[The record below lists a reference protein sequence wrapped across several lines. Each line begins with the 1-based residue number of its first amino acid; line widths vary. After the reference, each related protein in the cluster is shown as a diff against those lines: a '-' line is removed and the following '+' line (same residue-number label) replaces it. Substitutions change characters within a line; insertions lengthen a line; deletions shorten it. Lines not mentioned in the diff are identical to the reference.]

1 MLVNNIKD
9 FIRNSSGRSIN
20 YSTFKT
26 IHLEKKLHLMP
37 KTLCIL
43 LIDHI
48 SFPPIGASLTARWHT
63 LESSNRLSFQRPHW
77 CWNLPPCDATGLVQ
91 MSFERHLGESQFFG
105 QQTCSDGPKAKS
117 PVELTKIP
125 KLLHCPSRCLF
136 WSSKFATSCSSHF
149 WWSFIRFSAF

>member
-1 MLVNNIKD
+1 MILVNNIKD

-48 SFPPIGASLTARWHT
+48 YFPPIGASLTARWHT
-63 LESSNRLSFQRPHW
+63 WESSNRLSFQRPHW

-105 QQTCSDGPKAKS
+105 QQTC
-117 PVELTKIP
+117 V
-125 KLLHCPSRCLF
+125 
-136 WSSKFATSCSSHF
+136 
-149 WWSFIRFSAF
+149 WWSKGQISSGVDKNPETFALSVTLSILEFQVCNFMQPFLVVFHPF